1 MTKDKAAV
9 LFNPSAGRGKAMGMK
24 DRVEACLR
32 ENGVP
37 YDLFVTGS
45 EEELRAL
52 AREHARNRST
62 VVGAGGDSTFH
73 LIVNEI
79 VKAGAVARFGMI
91 GVGSSNDIDREFN
104 VDSLEKACRTL
115 KRGWSRRVDLGC
127 IVQGSETLRYFLGQ
141 ANVGLGAQV
150 NGYVEALACRKPALG
165 RRQTLAGVLG
175 VIRSYRSGILPLSLT
190 MASEAGTVRG
200 DFVAAVF
207 SNIRYWATGKLIA
220 PEALPDDGS
229 LDACLIGMCSFGRL
243 ARIARLA
250 GKGRHGT
257 MKEVRFLR
265 SSSFEVSSETPFEV
279 QTDGEIIGGAER
291 PETFERVTFK
301 VLPRALDLVC

>member
-150 NGYVEALACRKPALG
+150 NGYVEALTRRKPALG

>member
-1 MTKDKAAV
+1 MTKDRAAV

-32 ENGVP
+32 ENDVP

-150 NGYVEALACRKPALG
+150 NGYVDALARRKPALG

-190 MASEAGTVRG
+190 MDLEAGTVRG

-243 ARIARLA
+243 ARIAWLA

-257 MKEVRFLR
+257 MKEVRLLR

-279 QTDGEIIGGAER
+279 QADGEIIGGAER
-291 PETFERVTFK
+291 PEKFERVIFK

>member
-1 MTKDKAAV
+1 VTKDRAAV
-9 LFNPSAGRGKAMGMK
+9 LFNPSAGKGKAVGMK
-24 DRVEACLR
+24 DRVEACLHR
-32 ENGVP
+32 HGVL

-45 EEELRAL
+45 EGELKAQ
-52 AREHARNRST
+52 AREHALTYAT

-91 GVGSSNDIDREFN
+91 GVGSSNDIDREFG
-104 VDSLEKACRTL
+104 VDSLEKAGRAL
-115 KRGWSRRVDLGC
+115 KRGRTRRVDLGC
-127 IVQGSETLRYFLGQ
+127 IVRGSKTLRYYLGQ

-150 NGYVEALACRKPALG
+150 NGYVDALARRKPALG

-175 VIRSYRSGILPLSLT
+175 IIRSYRSGILPLSLT
-190 MASEAGTVRG
+190 MDSEAGTVRG
-200 DFVAAVF
+200 EFIAAVF

-220 PEALPDDGS
+220 PEARPDDGT

-250 GKGRHGT
+250 GKGRHGK

-291 PETFERVTFK
+291 PETFERVVFK
-301 VLPRALDLVC
+301 VLPRALDIVC

>member
-62 VVGAGGDSTFH
+62 VIGAGGDSTFH

-91 GVGSSNDIDREFN
+91 GIGSSNDIDREFN

-150 NGYVEALACRKPALG
+150 NGYVEALARRKPALG

>member
-150 NGYVEALACRKPALG
+150 NGYVEALARRKPALG

>member
-37 YDLFVTGS
+37 YDMFVTGS

-150 NGYVEALACRKPALG
+150 NGYVEALARRKPALG

>member
-9 LFNPSAGRGKAMGMK
+9 LFNPSARRGKAIGMK
-24 DRVEACLR
+24 DRIEACLHR
-32 ENGVP
+32 HAVP
-37 YDLFVTGS
+37 YELFVTGS
-45 EEELRAL
+45 EKELKAL
-52 AREHARNRST
+52 AREHALTYAT

-79 VKAGAVARFGMI
+79 VKAGAIARFGMI
-91 GVGSSNDIDREFN
+91 GAGSSNDIDREFG
-104 VDSLEKACRTL
+104 VDSLEKAVHAL
-115 KRGWSRRVDLGC
+115 KRGWTRRVDLGC
-127 IVQGSETLRYFLGQ
+127 IVRGSETLRYYLGQ
-141 ANVGLGAQV
+141 ANIGLGAQV
-150 NGYVEALACRKPALG
+150 NEYVDAVARRKPALG

-190 MASEAGTVRG
+190 VDSGAGTVDG
-200 DFVAAVF
+200 EFVAAVF

-220 PEALPDDGS
+220 PEARPDDGI
-229 LDACLIGMCSFGRL
+229 LEACLIGMCSFGRL
-243 ARIARLA
+243 ARIAWLA

-265 SSSFEVSSETPFEV
+265 SSSFEVSSETPFAV

-291 PETFERVTFK
+291 PDTFERVAFK
-301 VLPRALDLVC
+301 VLSRALDLIC

>member
-1 MTKDKAAV
+1 MTKDRAAV

-104 VDSLEKACRTL
+104 VDSLKKACRTL

-150 NGYVEALACRKPALG
+150 NGYVDALARRKPALG

-301 VLPRALDLVC
+301 VLPRSLDLVC